1 MIDRDL
7 GVCYR
12 FLFEYMSRYK
22 IMTADEAAAYVNHG
36 DAVGFSGFTP
46 AGSAK
51 VVPSAIARRAEAF
64 HAEGKEFKIGVYT
77 GASTG
82 DSLDGA
88 LARADAVL
96 FRTPYQSNKDLRNS
110 LNTEG
115 TPYFDMHL
123 SAIASHLRFGFM
135 PKPRIAVIEACDL
148 SDDGE
153 IVLTSSVG
161 ISPTIA
167 QLADH
172 IIIELNTKH
181 PKALKGFHDIFEP
194 INPPH
199 RPPLTLMTPSDRMG
213 EPVIKVNPDKII
225 AVVETHLDDE
235 VGGFAPSDEVTDKI
249 GQNVADFLAAE
260 LKTGRIPKEFLPIQS
275 GVGNIANA
283 VMASLG
289 TNPDIPDFQM
299 YTEVIQ
305 DSVIDLIR
313 QGKVTFAS
321 GCSLTVS
328 PPVLKQLYED
338 LEFFRDKLVLR
349 PQEMSNSPEL
359 ARRLGLITINTALEA
374 DIFGNVNS
382 THVMGA
388 KMMNGIGGS
397 ADFTRSAYISIFT
410 TPSTAKGGKISAIVP
425 MVSHVDQNEHSVN
438 VIITEHGIAD
448 LRGKSP
454 IDRAHAII
462 ENCVDPSYRPMLRD
476 YLKLSGPSHTPH
488 NLKACF
494 GMHLTFQETGNMHDT
509 DWEKFK

>member
-1 MIDRDL
+1 
-7 GVCYR
+7 
-12 FLFEYMSRYK
+12 MS
-22 IMTADEAAAYVNHG
+22 ADEAAAYINNG
-36 DAVGFSGFTP
+36 DPIGFSGFTP
-46 AGSAK
+46 AGSPK
-51 VVPSAIARRAEAF
+51 EVPLAIARRAEAF
-64 HAEGKEFKIGVYT
+64 HAEGKEFKIGIYT

-88 LARADAVL
+88 LARANAVL
-96 FRTPYQSNKDLRNS
+96 FRTPYQSNRDLRDA
-110 LNTEG
+110 LNTDHA
-115 TPYFDMHL
+115 PYFDMHL
-123 SAIASHLRFGFM
+123 SSLAPNLRFGFM
-135 PKPRIAVIEACDL
+135 PKPRIAIIEACEL
-148 SDDGE
+148 TEDGE
-153 IVLTSSVG
+153 IVLTSAVG

-167 QLADH
+167 NLADS

-181 PKALKGFHDIFEP
+181 PKELRGFHDIFEP
-194 INPPH
+194 LDPPH
-199 RPPLTLMTPSDRMG
+199 RLPLTLMTPSDRMG
-213 EPVIKVNPDKII
+213 TSVIKVDPAKILC
-225 AVVETHLDDE
+225 VVETYLDDE
-235 VGGFAPSDEVTDKI
+235 VGGFAPTDDVTDRI
-249 GQNVADFLAAE
+249 GKNVANFLADE
-260 LKTGRIPKEFLPIQS
+260 IKCGRIPKEFLPIQS

-289 TNPDIPDFQM
+289 KNPDIPNFQM

-321 GCSLTVS
+321 GCSLTITT
-328 PPVLKQLYED
+328 PVLQSLYKN

-438 VIITEHGIAD
+438 VIITEHGVAD
-448 LRGKSP
+448 LRGKCP
-454 IDRAHAII
+454 VDRAATII
-462 ENCVDPSYRPMLRD
+462 EHCVDPGYKQMLRD
-476 YLKLSGPSHTPH
+476 YLALSGHSHTPQT
-488 NLKACF
+488 LRACF
-494 GMHLTFQETGNMHDT
+494 GMHITFQKTGNMLDT
-509 DWEKFK
+509 KWEDFK